1 MWRLRCRQRGDFE
14 FAEPDVAGVI
24 LESNGGGVALFEV
37 VGDEEFFVD
46 PVFDFEAAFGE
57 PCGVEFIDAEFG
69 FVGGGDGVVEGAALL
84 ERAFL
89 RVGIVVVVDEL
100 ELWTTGANVKT
111 FEVFGLPFVPAFE
124 LIFDAAVASF
134 GHAPIEGE
142 FEIVVELDGLDV
154 LEGGEAGDG
163 FEAAVFDAPGGVWE
177 GAAIGGDP
185 VFKLD
190 GGEGSE
196 EDRAAREEHRSYDNG
211 VRMESGAGPE

>member
-1 MWRLRCRQRGDFE
+1 M
-14 FAEPDVAGVI
+14 
-24 LESNGGGVALFEV
+24 ALFEV
-37 VGDEEFFVD
+37 VGDEAFFVD

-69 FVGGGDGVVEGAALL
+69 FVGGGDGVVEGAALF
-84 ERAFL
+84 ERTFL

-100 ELWTTGANVKT
+100 KLGTTGANMKT
-111 FEVFGLPFVPAFE
+111 FEAFGLPFVPAFE
-124 LIFDAAVASF
+124 LIFDAAVAGF
-134 GHAPIEGE
+134 GHAPLEGE

-154 LEGGEAGDG
+154 LEGGEAADG

-177 GAAIGGDP
+177 GAAVGGDP
-185 VFKLD
+185 VCELD